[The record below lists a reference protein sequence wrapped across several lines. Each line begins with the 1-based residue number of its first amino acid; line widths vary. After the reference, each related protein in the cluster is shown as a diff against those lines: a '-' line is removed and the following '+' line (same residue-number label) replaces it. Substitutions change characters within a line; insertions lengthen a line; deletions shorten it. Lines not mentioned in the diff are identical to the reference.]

1 MKKMYAAR
9 GPNIA
14 LRDVGEGIP
23 KEVTFELRSE
33 GCIGNKQ
40 RGRGKVVQTRHITR
54 EIPEARKPL
63 YWRKLQMAVVKPG
76 RQGSSDEDRGM
87 QGPDHRASWAGSR
100 MKMKLGSCSG

>member
-9 GPNIA
+9 GPSIA

-40 RGRGKVVQTRHITR
+40 RGPDKTYYKRNSRGKKALVLEETADGCG
-54 EIPEARKPL
+54 EAR
-63 YWRKLQMAVVKPG
+63 Q
-76 RQGSSDEDRGM
+76 
-87 QGPDHRASWAGSR
+87 AG
-100 MKMKLGSCSG
+100 